1 MIAADMPG
9 WLASLA
15 LGFENPHGLR
25 TTLTR
30 REHYGPLRVQ
40 KALYPEGAG
49 VCHAVVIHPPGG
61 IAGGDQLT
69 VDIELAANAHA
80 LITTPGASKWYKARA
95 SPSLPVTPPVTPP
108 VIPPASLPASLP
120 TSLPTSLP
128 ASQRIAL
135 RLGQGAVLEWLPQET
150 IVFNHANALT
160 EAIVEL
166 ADDALYLGWEVLCFG
181 RTAAGETFSAG
192 RFHQRTT
199 IRRHGSMIWNERG
212 TIEGGG
218 TLMDSPIGLGGHPVC
233 ATFLAAGRDVPQSLL
248 DAARN
253 AIAPLPQAE
262 RVALTRLPNLIVARY
277 LGPSG
282 EQAKEVFIALWRV
295 LRPALARRDATLP
308 RLWST

>member
-30 REHYGPLRVQ
+30 REHLGPLRVQ

-49 VCHAVVIHPPGG
+49 VCHAIVIHPPGG

-80 LITTPGASKWYKARA
+80 LITTPGASKWYKTRA
-95 SPSLPVTPPVTPP
+95 SPSLTVA
-108 VIPPASLPASLP
+108 PPASV
-120 TSLPTSLP
+120 P

-150 IVFNHANALT
+150 IVFNRANART

-199 IRRHGSMIWNERG
+199 IRRRGSIIWNERG
-212 TIEGGG
+212 TLEGGG

-282 EQAKEVFIALWRV
+282 EQAREAFVALWRV
-295 LRPALARRDATLP
+295 LRPALARRDAVLP

>member
-30 REHYGPLRVQ
+30 REHLGPLRVQ

-49 VCHAVVIHPPGG
+49 VCHAIVIHPPGG

-80 LITTPGASKWYKARA
+80 LITTPGASKWYKTRA
-95 SPSLPVTPPVTPP
+95 SPSLTVA
-108 VIPPASLPASLP
+108 PPASV
-120 TSLPTSLP
+120 P

-150 IVFNHANALT
+150 IVFNRANART

-199 IRRHGSMIWNERG
+199 IRRRGSIIWNERG
-212 TIEGGG
+212 TLDGGG

-282 EQAKEVFIALWRV
+282 EQAREAFVALWRV
-295 LRPALARRDATLP
+295 LRPALARRDAVLP

>member
-30 REHYGPLRVQ
+30 REHLGPLRVQ

-49 VCHAVVIHPPGG
+49 VCHAIVIHPPGG

-69 VDIELAANAHA
+69 VDIELATNAHA
-80 LITTPGASKWYKARA
+80 LITTPGASKWYKTRA
-95 SPSLPVTPPVTPP
+95 SPSLTVA
-108 VIPPASLPASLP
+108 PPA
-120 TSLPTSLP
+120 SLP

-150 IVFNHANALT
+150 IVFNRANART

-199 IRRHGSMIWNERG
+199 IRRRGSIIWNERG
-212 TIEGGG
+212 TLDGGG

-282 EQAKEVFIALWRV
+282 EQAREAFVALWRV
-295 LRPALARRDATLP
+295 LRPALARRDAVLP

>member
-30 REHYGPLRVQ
+30 REHLGPLRVQ

-49 VCHAVVIHPPGG
+49 VCHAIVIHPPGG

-69 VDIELAANAHA
+69 VDIELATNAHA
-80 LITTPGASKWYKARA
+80 LITTPGASKWYKTRA
-95 SPSLPVTPPVTPP
+95 SPSLTVA
-108 VIPPASLPASLP
+108 PPASV
-120 TSLPTSLP
+120 P

-150 IVFNHANALT
+150 IVFNRANART

-199 IRRHGSMIWNERG
+199 IRRRGSIIWNERG
-212 TIEGGG
+212 TLEGGG

-282 EQAKEVFIALWRV
+282 EQAREAFVALWRV
-295 LRPALARRDATLP
+295 LRPALARRDAVLP

>member
-30 REHYGPLRVQ
+30 REHLGPLRVQ

-49 VCHAVVIHPPGG
+49 VCHAIVIHPPGG

-69 VDIELAANAHA
+69 VDIELATNAHA
-80 LITTPGASKWYKARA
+80 LITTPGASKWYKTRA
-95 SPSLPVTPPVTPP
+95 SPSLTVA
-108 VIPPASLPASLP
+108 PPASV
-120 TSLPTSLP
+120 P

-150 IVFNHANALT
+150 IVFNRANART

-199 IRRHGSMIWNERG
+199 IRRRGSIIWNERG
-212 TIEGGG
+212 TLDGGG

-282 EQAKEVFIALWRV
+282 EQAREAFVALWRV
-295 LRPALARRDATLP
+295 LRPALARRDAVLP

>member
-30 REHYGPLRVQ
+30 REHLGPLRVQ

-49 VCHAVVIHPPGG
+49 VCHAIVIHPPGG

-69 VDIELAANAHA
+69 VDIELATNAHA

-95 SPSLPVTPPVTPP
+95 SPSLPVAR
-108 VIPPASLPASLP
+108 PASV
-120 TSLPTSLP
+120 P

-150 IVFNHANALT
+150 IVFNRANART

-199 IRRHGSMIWNERG
+199 IRRRGSIIWNERG
-212 TIEGGG
+212 TLEGGG
-218 TLMDSPIGLGGHPVC
+218 TLMDSPIGLSGHPVC

-282 EQAKEVFIALWRV
+282 EQAREAFVALWRV
-295 LRPALARRDATLP
+295 LRPALARRDAVLP

>member
-30 REHYGPLRVQ
+30 REHLGPLRVQ

-49 VCHAVVIHPPGG
+49 VCHAIVIHPPGG

-69 VDIELAANAHA
+69 VDIELATNAHA

-95 SPSLPVTPPVTPP
+95 SPSLPVAR
-108 VIPPASLPASLP
+108 PASV
-120 TSLPTSLP
+120 P

-150 IVFNHANALT
+150 IVFNRANART

-199 IRRHGSMIWNERG
+199 IRRRGSIIWNERG
-212 TIEGGG
+212 TLEGGG
-218 TLMDSPIGLGGHPVC
+218 TLMNSPIGLGGHPVC

-282 EQAKEVFIALWRV
+282 EQAREAFVALWRV
-295 LRPALARRDATLP
+295 LRPALARRDAVLP

>member
-30 REHYGPLRVQ
+30 REHLGPLRVQ

-49 VCHAVVIHPPGG
+49 VCHAIVIHPPGG

-69 VDIELAANAHA
+69 VDIELATNAHA
-80 LITTPGASKWYKARA
+80 LITTPGASKWYKTRA
-95 SPSLPVTPPVTPP
+95 SPSLPVA
-108 VIPPASLPASLP
+108 PPASV
-120 TSLPTSLP
+120 P
-128 ASQRIAL
+128 ASQRVAL

-150 IVFNHANALT
+150 IVFNRANART

-199 IRRHGSMIWNERG
+199 IRRRGSIIWNERG
-212 TIEGGG
+212 TLDGGG
-218 TLMDSPIGLGGHPVC
+218 TLMNSPIGLGGHPVC

-282 EQAKEVFIALWRV
+282 EQAREAFVALWRV
-295 LRPALARRDATLP
+295 LRPALARRDAVLP

>member
-1 MIAADMPG
+1 MPG

-30 REHYGPLRVQ
+30 REHLGPLRVQ

-49 VCHAVVIHPPGG
+49 VCHAIVIHPPGG

-69 VDIELAANAHA
+69 VDIELATNAHA

-95 SPSLPVTPPVTPP
+95 SPSLPVAR
-108 VIPPASLPASLP
+108 PASV
-120 TSLPTSLP
+120 P

-150 IVFNHANALT
+150 IVFNRANART

-199 IRRHGSMIWNERG
+199 IRRRGSIIWNERG
-212 TIEGGG
+212 TLEGGG

-282 EQAKEVFIALWRV
+282 EQAREAFVALWRV
-295 LRPALARRDATLP
+295 LRPALARRDAVLP

>member
-30 REHYGPLRVQ
+30 REHLGPLRVQ

-49 VCHAVVIHPPGG
+49 VCHAIVIHPPGG

-69 VDIELAANAHA
+69 VDIELATNAHA
-80 LITTPGASKWYKARA
+80 LITTPGASKWYKTRA
-95 SPSLPVTPPVTPP
+95 SPSLTVA
-108 VIPPASLPASLP
+108 PPA
-120 TSLPTSLP
+120 SLP

-150 IVFNHANALT
+150 IVFNRANART

-199 IRRHGSMIWNERG
+199 IRRRGSIIWNERG
-212 TIEGGG
+212 TLEGGG

-282 EQAKEVFIALWRV
+282 EQAREAFVVLWRV
-295 LRPALARRDATLP
+295 LRPALARRDAVLP

>member
-30 REHYGPLRVQ
+30 REHLGPLRVQ

-49 VCHAVVIHPPGG
+49 VCHAIVIHPPGG

-69 VDIELAANAHA
+69 VDIELATNAHA

-95 SPSLPVTPPVTPP
+95 SPSLPVAR
-108 VIPPASLPASLP
+108 PASV
-120 TSLPTSLP
+120 P

-150 IVFNHANALT
+150 IVFNRANART

-199 IRRHGSMIWNERG
+199 IRRRGSIIWNERG
-212 TIEGGG
+212 TLEGGG

-282 EQAKEVFIALWRV
+282 EQAREAFVALWRV
-295 LRPALARRDATLP
+295 LRPALARRDAVLP

>member
-30 REHYGPLRVQ
+30 REHLGPLRVQ

-49 VCHAVVIHPPGG
+49 VCHAIVIHPPGG

-69 VDIELAANAHA
+69 VDIELATNAHA

-95 SPSLPVTPPVTPP
+95 SPSLPVAR
-108 VIPPASLPASLP
+108 PASV
-120 TSLPTSLP
+120 P

-150 IVFNHANALT
+150 IVFNRANART

-199 IRRHGSMIWNERG
+199 IRRRGSIIWNERG
-212 TIEGGG
+212 TLEGGG

-282 EQAKEVFIALWRV
+282 EQAREAFVALWRV
-295 LRPALARRDATLP
+295 LRPALARRDAALP